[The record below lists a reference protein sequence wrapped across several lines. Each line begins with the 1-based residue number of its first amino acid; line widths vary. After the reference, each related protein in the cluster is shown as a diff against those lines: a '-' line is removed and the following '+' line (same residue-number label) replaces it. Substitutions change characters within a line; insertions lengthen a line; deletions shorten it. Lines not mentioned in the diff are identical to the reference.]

1 MSSTDEI
8 QIRTVAEQ
16 AARTA
21 GSFIRLMALD
31 NLKVFKAGEISKP
44 GKFLSVFDKEAE
56 RLIRN
61 TIKMH
66 FPDSDVF
73 TDADIDKRFSSS
85 EFSKITWFVD
95 PLDGSKAF
103 LKGQFAF
110 VCLSLA
116 AWDPQG
122 VVTGVIFNPFT
133 DMLYSATRTSE
144 CFLNSQI
151 LPKPKPTARKNARL
165 LVDYV
170 KDTPEIIKRALMIA
184 ESHLGRIL
192 RFDGSIAQHLALVAK
207 GTLDGAIIWGT
218 GTKGAYWDLAAAIL
232 LLQRQGILITN
243 LNGSPVTPSSKN
255 FDQLL
260 VAQPDLHGELLTW
273 IAEIQ
278 DLNTKAE

>member
-116 AWDPQG
+116 AWDP
-122 VVTGVIFNPFT
+122 
-133 DMLYSATRTSE
+133 
-144 CFLNSQI
+144 
-151 LPKPKPTARKNARL
+151 
-165 LVDYV
+165 
-170 KDTPEIIKRALMIA
+170 
-184 ESHLGRIL
+184 
-192 RFDGSIAQHLALVAK
+192 
-207 GTLDGAIIWGT
+207 
-218 GTKGAYWDLAAAIL
+218 
-232 LLQRQGILITN
+232 
-243 LNGSPVTPSSKN
+243 
-255 FDQLL
+255 
-260 VAQPDLHGELLTW
+260 
-273 IAEIQ
+273 
-278 DLNTKAE
+278 